1 MNWKDVNPFAVR
13 ELEVLAGVV
22 PEELSREVIL
32 ERCLAVMVRGCHV
45 P

>member
-1 MNWKDVNPFAVR
+1 VNPLAVC

-32 ERCLAVMVRGCHV
+32 QKMPWCIY
-45 P
+45 